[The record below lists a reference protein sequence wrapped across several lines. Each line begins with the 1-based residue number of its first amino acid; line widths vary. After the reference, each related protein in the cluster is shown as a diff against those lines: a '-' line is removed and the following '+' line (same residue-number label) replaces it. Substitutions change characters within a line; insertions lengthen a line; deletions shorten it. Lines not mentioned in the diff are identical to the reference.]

1 MWDAITNHISEAT
14 GEPFALLQKQ
24 SIGGGCIND
33 TYRLKGKNRGYF
45 LKLNQADALEM
56 FEAEADGLREIAATK
71 TIRIPSPICTGMTGR
86 QAYLIME
93 HLPLGGG
100 RAGSQFELGERLAK
114 LHSFPQAQFGW
125 HRDNTIGSTPQPNP
139 KSNDW
144 VGFLREYRLGFQFHL
159 AKQNGMPFRD
169 EEELLRQ
176 MDYFFADYQP
186 KPALLHGDL
195 WSGNVAYDDQGAP
208 VIFDPAT
215 YHGDREAEFG
225 LTEMFGGFGADF
237 WNGYESILPLEAGYA
252 TRKLLYR
259 LYHLLNHFNLFGSS
273 YAESAQSI
281 IEQLLRS
288 L

>member
-1 MWDAITNHISEAT
+1 MWNTIANHISEAT
-14 GEPFALLQKQ
+14 GEPFTLLKKQ
-24 SIGGGCIND
+24 PVGGGCIND
-33 TYRLKGKNRGYF
+33 TYRLKGKNRDYF
-45 LKLNQADALEM
+45 LKINQADAFEM

-71 TIRIPSPICTGMTGR
+71 TIRTPPLICTGTTGK
-86 QAYLIME
+86 QSYLVME
-93 HLPLGGG
+93 HLTLGGG
-100 RAGSQFELGERLAK
+100 SAGSQFELGKRLAK
-114 LHSFPQAQFGW
+114 LHSVPQAQFGW

-144 VGFLREYRLGFQFHL
+144 VSFLREHRLGFQFHL

-169 EEELLRQ
+169 GEELLRQ
-176 MDYFFADYQP
+176 LDYFFADYQP
-186 KPALLHGDL
+186 KPVLLHGDL
-195 WSGNVAYDDQGAP
+195 WSGNVAFGDQGAP

-237 WNGYESILPLEAGYA
+237 WNGYESVLPLETGYA

-259 LYHLLNHFNLFGSS
+259 LYHTLNHFNLFGSS
-273 YAESAQSI
+273 YAGSAQSI